1 MSLQVRAIYRDGA
14 FVVKQ
19 PCDLPQ
25 ESEVDLIVQGPLT
38 MPPIETDP
46 DQRAR
51 VLRGVTQRMRNNP
64 IPAEAPR
71 YTRDELHERR

>member
-1 MSLQVRAIYRDGA
+1 MSLQIRAIYRDGA

-46 DQRAR
+46 DLRAR
-51 VLRGVTQRMRNNP
+51 ILRGVTQRMRNNP

>member
-1 MSLQVRAIYRDGA
+1 MSLQIRAIYRDGV

-25 ESEVDLIVQGPLT
+25 ESEVDLIVQGPWT
-38 MPPIETDP
+38 MPPMETDP

-71 YTRDELHERR
+71 FTRDELHERR